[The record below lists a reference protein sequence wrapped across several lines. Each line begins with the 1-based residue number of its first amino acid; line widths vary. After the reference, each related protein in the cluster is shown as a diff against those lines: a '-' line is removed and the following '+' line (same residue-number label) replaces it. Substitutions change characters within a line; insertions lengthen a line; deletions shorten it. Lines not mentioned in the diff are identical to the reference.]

1 VPPPRLHT
9 VRYCGVLAPAS
20 KLRSRIVPKP
30 APAPV
35 NDADADAETPKR
47 GGSRYRPSAELLQRC
62 FSIDVLSCPGCGGR
76 MRLVALVTDPNRG
89 GRSPAC
95 WTESTEDYGAKRSA
109 VDPALPPGS
118 GRIDR
123 RAGAGARPWTPLLE
137 EPRAAA
143 RGRRRRVRR
152 VGRVGRPR
160 KIVALTRPSAA
171 GAGIC
176 LRRRDRLPARRAA
189 LRRNVERGPR
199 TAWSARWGVDG
210 FRPPSGLGEE
220 IGLVSTSDAWRYSWN
235 HRVKVLKR
243 QKVEAA

>member
-1 VPPPRLHT
+1 MSLSPRT
-9 VRYCGVLAPAS
+9 IGVL
-20 KLRSRIVPKP
+20 
-30 APAPV
+30 
-35 NDADADAETPKR
+35 
-47 GGSRYRPSAELLQRC
+47 Q
-62 FSIDVLSCPGCGGR
+62 CPGCGGR
-76 MRLVALVTDPNRG
+76 MRLVALVTDPNRS

-109 VDPALPPGS
+109 VDPALPPES

-123 RAGAGARPWTPLLE
+123 RAGAGARPWTPVLE

-160 KIVALTRPSAA
+160 KIVGLVRSSAA

-176 LRRRDRLPARRAA
+176 LRRRDRLPQRRAA

-199 TAWSARWGVDG
+199 TAWSRPCGSDGWADG
-210 FRPPSGLGEE
+210 FSPPSGLGEE
-220 IGLVSTSDAWRYSWN
+220 IGLVSTTLPVA
-235 HRVKVLKR
+235 L
-243 QKVEAA
+243 